1 MTAPLVVLAV
11 MSFWFVFSPNPLSG
25 ENGWF
30 LSLIKTPETL
40 VKFEEKKAEPE
51 AMQPAAMQVQTV
63 SMDAGSPQSH
73 SGHEAHS
80 NDLHAAPHGNS
91 RQAKL
96 EHAAHEAHGTAV
108 TLSIAFA
115 LIGLLLS
122 YLVYQKGIN
131 AVGMPFEFLSKAM
144 TWFNNLIPEGVIVS
158 GGANF
163 GKSFS
168 NINGLLDKNVVD
180 GLVNLSAMLV
190 QVFGIVLRK
199 VQTGRVQTYIAIL
212 LLAMLTYFAFALRP

>member
-1 MTAPLVVLAV
+1 
-11 MSFWFVFSPNPLSG
+11 
-25 ENGWF
+25 
-30 LSLIKTPETL
+30 
-40 VKFEEKKAEPE
+40 
-51 AMQPAAMQVQTV
+51 MQHAAMQVQTV

-73 SGHEAHS
+73 SGHDAHAG
-80 NDLHAAPHGNS
+80 NTHAAVHGES

-108 TLSIAFA
+108 TLSITFA

-122 YLVYQKGIN
+122 YLVYQKGIS

-158 GGANF
+158 GGASF

-168 NINGLLDKNVVD
+168 NLNGLLDKNLVD
-180 GLVNLSAMLV
+180 GLVNLSAALV

-212 LLAMLTYFAFALRP
+212 LLAMLTYFAFALRL